1 MEQDARCAVSRER
14 VVIGRPLVQFIYCL
28 NVVEKNP
35 TYVFERRASPID
47 VNVFLGLA
55 ISRAHANHVA
65 LVGNDVVDLVLAKKT
80 CEGRVTLAFFFTG
93 LDRNRKVILTLEAKA
108 HHDMGDR
115 FAGPIDGNN
124 IARVELAQI
133 VSAGFPTRI
142 EVGLSPIIA
151 ISYVVER
158 Y

>member
-65 LVGNDVVDLVLAKKT
+65 LVGNDVVD
-80 CEGRVTLAFFFTG
+80 TG
-93 LDRNRKVILTLEAKA
+93 EKNLRGSSNSRLFLYGSRSK
-108 HHDMGDR
+108 
-115 FAGPIDGNN
+115 PQGNPY
-124 IARVELAQI
+124 LGSQ
-133 VSAGFPTRI
+133 S
-142 EVGLSPIIA
+142 SP
-151 ISYVVER
+151 
-158 Y
+158 